1 MYKRQERNRLESL
14 AKTLN
19 LDPNVHFIGSTQDIP
34 GVLSMMDVFSL
45 TSHNEASPV
54 SIMEALSCQRPV
66 VSTDVGSIDESVLE
80 DKTGYLVLPG
90 DADKLAERWTQLLS
104 DEALRNRLGE
114 TGREHV
120 IENCSLQSMT
130 NGYTHLIETT
140 FALKTKRKLEADSLP
155 EAPVTQAVSLNSSSK
170 A

>member
-1 MYKRQERNRLESL
+1 M
-14 AKTLN
+14 
-19 LDPNVHFIGSTQDIP
+19 
-34 GVLSMMDVFSL
+34 
-45 TSHNEASPV
+45 
-54 SIMEALSCQRPV
+54 
-66 VSTDVGSIDESVLE
+66 
-80 DKTGYLVLPG
+80 LPG

-140 FALKTKRKLEADSLP
+140 FALKTKRKIEADSLP